1 MSATPRVAA
10 VIVTHDSAEFLEH
23 TLASVDQQAHPPD
36 IRIAVDD
43 YSTDTTVDVLA
54 RYGFDTQVA
63 TTSATDVTTRIAQ
76 NFQQAL
82 RSTQQSEADIVI
94 LGDHDDLWHRDRI
107 EHQLDL
113 LQRHRNV
120 AMLASDGFLI
130 DSHGAAVPGTIRSH
144 FPIPAD
150 FNEHGRRQQ
159 LTYALRHSIATG
171 GACALRLAALH
182 DWSVPPGWLH
192 DRWWS
197 LTALRAGR
205 FIADSTAVIDYRLS
219 PDQEVG
225 LDTAKQQAP
234 ARWMLGKA
242 RQLGSTANRMSDL
255 TQLTRTN

>member
-1 MSATPRVAA
+1 MPRVAA
-10 VIVTHDSAEFLEH
+10 VVVTHDSAEFLER
-23 TLASVDQQAHPPD
+23 TLASIDQQTRPPD

-82 RSTQQSEADIVI
+82 RTAQQSEAEIVI

-150 FNEHGRRQQ
+150 FNDRNLRQQ

-171 GACALRLAALH
+171 GACALRPEALQH
-182 DWSVPPGWLH
+182 WSVPPGWLH

-197 LTALRAGR
+197 LTTLRAGR
-205 FIADSTAVIDYRLS
+205 FLADPTAVIDYRLS
-219 PDQEVG
+219 PEQEVG
-225 LDTAKQQAP
+225 LDTADQQAT
-234 ARWMLGKA
+234 ARWFLGKA
-242 RQLGSTANRMSDL
+242 THLGSTAKRVSNLAR
-255 TQLTRTN
+255 LTRTK

>member
-1 MSATPRVAA
+1 MPRVAA

-23 TLASVDQQAHPPD
+23 TLASIDQQTRPPD

-43 YSTDTTVDVLA
+43 YSTDTTVDVLT

-82 RSTQQSEADIVI
+82 RTAQQSEAETVI

-150 FNEHGRRQQ
+150 FNDRNLRQQ

-171 GACALRLAALH
+171 GACALRPEALQH
-182 DWSVPPGWLH
+182 WSVPPGWLH

-197 LTALRAGR
+197 LAAVRAGR
-205 FIADSTAVIDYRLS
+205 FWSASTAVIDYRLS
-219 PDQEVG
+219 PDQQVG
-225 LDTAKQQAP
+225 LDTAEQQAP
-234 ARWMLGKA
+234 ARWLVGKA
-242 RQLGSTANRMSDL
+242 RQVGLTAQRVRDV
-255 TQLTRTN
+255 TRLTRV